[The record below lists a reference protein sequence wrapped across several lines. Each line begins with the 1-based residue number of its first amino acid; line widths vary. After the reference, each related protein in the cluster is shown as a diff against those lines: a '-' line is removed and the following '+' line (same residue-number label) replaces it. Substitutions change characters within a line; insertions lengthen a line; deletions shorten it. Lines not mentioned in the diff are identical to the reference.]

1 MLLVSS
7 LKDMDTKTFAF
18 SFLNPFFMNY
28 ELLAFFPG
36 MDTNSVEHG
45 LYQCQCYP
53 GLLQG

>member
-1 MLLVSS
+1 MVLVSS
-7 LKDMDTKTFAF
+7 LKDMETKMIVF

-45 LYQCQCYP
+45 LYHCQCYP